1 MPHSYVKELVICINA
16 QDQVERLWRE
26 LPFALI
32 CCQSLGDQTM
42 QSHMMAPAETE
53 NGFALLLR
61 LNWDRALSASFI
73 LLSLWLGSWLAA
85 L

>member
-1 MPHSYVKELVICINA
+1 
-16 QDQVERLWRE
+16 
-26 LPFALI
+26 
-32 CCQSLGDQTM
+32 M
-42 QSHMMAPAETE
+42 QSYMMAPNETE

-61 LNWDRALSASFI
+61 LNWDRALAAGFI